1 MNGGP
6 RWQDFVPFG
15 DALSAAGNY
24 LTRSKSTAQKRV
36 GKELGSVL
44 SNGFRDSVKAASKP
58 RKPKSPL
65 SAYVAAPKNNAL
77 RQKPGG

>member
-1 MNGGP
+1 MDGP
-6 RWQDFVPFG
+6 RWQDIVPFG
-15 DALSAAGNY
+15 DAISAVGNY
-24 LTRSKSTAQKRV
+24 INRSKSTAQRRV

-44 SNGFRDSVKAASKP
+44 SNGLKDSVKAVSKP

-65 SAYVAAPKNNAL
+65 SAYVAAPKNNTI